1 MQRIHA
7 NKSGG
12 PWYPRN
18 HYPNPYTGRSFS
30 KEAGLQ
36 YTKIFPNN
44 QPFYDLNPQ
53 WKFCSQSASTPD
65 PAAGVLYFPQNDG
78 HPLQREIT
86 NLAPPQIQ
94 NFVKLIKTTLENM
107 TNNR

>member
-1 MQRIHA
+1 MTWI
-7 NKSGG
+7 
-12 PWYPRN
+12 
-18 HYPNPYTGRSFS
+18 PNENFVH
-30 KEAGLQ
+30 
-36 YTKIFPNN
+36 
-44 QPFYDLNPQ
+44 
-53 WKFCSQSASTPD
+53 SQHLHLILP
-65 PAAGVLYFPQNDG
+65 AGVLYFPQNDG